1 MSVFIHIETR
11 TNYHDKNFALRIAL
25 KERLR
30 GAIGLLRAYL
40 SNTLSTPPDLLMV
53 STFGAKFATFCAY
66 TEKKNQSSY
75 ALARKERGKFS
86 ALSSRCLSFKS
97 RACLYFCP
105 LVCVSPKLATT
116 SSHFTLWFVLFISG
130 FSSGRLPNSTK
141 RRKE

>member
-30 GAIGLLRAYL
+30 GAIGLFRAYL
-40 SNTLSTPPDLLMV
+40 SNTLSTPPYLLMV

-66 TEKKNQSSY
+66 PEKKNQSSY
-75 ALARKERGKFS
+75 VLARKERGKFS
-86 ALSSRCLSFKS
+86 ALSFKS

-105 LVCVSPKLATT
+105 LVCVSPKLETT